1 MSPLAPTIQ
10 AFFTDRLLQQ
20 RHASPHTIAAYRDTW
35 KLLVRFAA
43 AHLAKAPSH
52 WNSAISMRPSSGGS
66 WSTSNTTAPTP
77 CAPATPG
84 CRPFMPCSA
93 TPYWTIP
100 SRPPSGARVL
110 AIPLKCRPRRLVTF
124 LSDVEVDA
132 LLAAP
137 DRTTWT
143 GRRDHTLFALAVQT
157 GVARLRAHRPALCRS
172 ARSRGVHTS
181 TVWGRGASSGLRPS
195 PSRWPPPC
203 GHGSNEL
210 DAGSTK
216 RTSLSYADG
225 PISQPGCTGAALGD
239 TRGHRH
245 ARLPLSP
252 REERHPAYATPHR
265 RHAVAAR
272 RGRHRCYRSVART
285 RTPRHDRHL
294 HPCGP
299 RPERTRARQDDT
311 RRCPGRPLSAIRCP
325 PGFPRRAVI
334 MPIVSAQASRVAGAP
349 APTSA

>member
-1 MSPLAPTIQ
+1 MSPLAPTLQ

-43 AHLAKAPSH
+43 AHLAKAPSQLELGDLDAPLVGRFLVH
-52 WNSAISMRPSSGGS
+52 LEHDRANSVRTRNARLSAIHALFRYAVLDHPEQ
-66 WSTSNTTAPTP
+66 A
-77 CAPATPG
+77 AV
-84 CRPFMPCSA
+84 
-93 TPYWTIP
+93 I
-100 SRPPSGARVL
+100 ARVL

-157 GVARLRAHRPALCRS
+157 GPARLRAHRPALCRS
-172 ARSRGVHTS
+172 APRAGCTRQLPGEGAQAADYAPHQAG
-181 TVWGRGASSGLRPS
+181 GRRPADMAQ
-195 PSRWPPPC
+195 RTC
-203 GHGSNEL
+203 RH
-210 DAGSTK
+210 TK